1 MSIFFG
7 QQRHGAQVGLKGYI
21 RWKRLCSLVEEILK
35 SVFRPQDQD
44 PTVAE
49 LTADSVVAA
58 ATKAVQSLES
68 KDTTKSVRARIR
80 EEELRAAEE
89 KARKAAEESKR
100 AADEAAAAGLPIIS
114 ILFIFLF

>member
-1 MSIFFG
+1 M
-7 QQRHGAQVGLKGYI
+7 
-21 RWKRLCSLVEEILK
+21 
-35 SVFRPQDQD
+35 
-44 PTVAE
+44 
-49 LTADSVVAA
+49 VAA

-100 AADEAAAAGLPIIS
+100 AADEAAAAGLPTIS
-114 ILFIFLF
+114 IQFSFFGTRQKGLHKQLPSDTVTLLGVAC

>member
-1 MSIFFG
+1 M
-7 QQRHGAQVGLKGYI
+7 
-21 RWKRLCSLVEEILK
+21 
-35 SVFRPQDQD
+35 
-44 PTVAE
+44 
-49 LTADSVVAA
+49 VAA

-100 AADEAAAAGLPIIS
+100 AADEAAAAGLPTIS
-114 ILFIFLF
+114 ILFIFFFFKIYY